1 MEFLFTARFL
11 RSYSKL
17 PVELQGDLE
26 TAVEEFKQKK
36 NHKKLKVHKLQGRL
50 KKYYAFSV
58 NFSYRVIF
66 KKAGDTIHFMDV
78 GDHGI
83 YE

>member
-17 PVELQGDLE
+17 SVELQRDIE
-26 TAVEEFKQKK
+26 IAVEEFKQKK

-50 KKYYAFSV
+50 KKYHAFSV

-66 KKAGDTIHFMDV
+66 KKEGDVIYFMDV
-78 GDHGI
+78 GDHSI
-83 YE
+83 YQ